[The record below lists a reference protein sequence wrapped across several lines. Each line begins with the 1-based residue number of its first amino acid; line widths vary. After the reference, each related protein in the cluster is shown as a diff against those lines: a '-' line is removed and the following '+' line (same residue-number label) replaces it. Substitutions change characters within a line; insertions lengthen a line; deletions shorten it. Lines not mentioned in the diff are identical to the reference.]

1 MVLNEIEDHFVFAD
15 SFLLSCFRVMQMVS
29 VDCRE
34 TLARCTVFT
43 LAVFVFT
50 ARGHS
55 KARVIAQYLKALIA
69 CRRERNGVLPNAFL
83 LSDLQQKNLGQ
94 NGYEHYIR
102 NILLGT

>member
-1 MVLNEIEDHFVFAD
+1 MVLNEIEDHLVFAD
-15 SFLLSCFRVMQMVS
+15 SFLLSCARALQMVS

-43 LAVFVFT
+43 LAVFMLT

-55 KARVIAQYLKALIA
+55 KARIVAQYLKTLIA

-83 LSDLQQKNLGQ
+83 LCDLQQKSLSQ
-94 NGYEHYIR
+94 NGYEHYVR
-102 NILLGT
+102 NILPGT